1 MEEWR
6 GEGCRGEGYRG
17 VGMKGGGTK
26 GGGVKG
32 GGMERK
38 VKCVVVE
45 GWRSEGRGERNSV
58 WEKKKTKVSCLSN
71 KS

>member
-1 MEEWR
+1 ME
-6 GEGCRGEGYRG
+6 G
-17 VGMKGGGTK
+17 
-26 GGGVKG
+26 
-32 GGMERK
+32 K